1 MAIIGAYGYTTGI
14 LLCPQCHDHAPTWA
28 GERSSSRP
36 ILAETL
42 RAFYEGAKAPCC
54 DNCGASLTGTSHESI
69 TAAILAAEEFD
80 YE

>member
-14 LLCPQCHDHAPTWA
+14 LLCPQCHDRRLEWA
-28 GERSSSRP
+28 GERGSARP

-42 RAFYEGAKAPCC
+42 AAFYADAKPPCC
-54 DNCGASLTGTSHESI
+54 DACGATLTAAPDTL
-69 TAAILAAEEFD
+69 TAAILAAEVD